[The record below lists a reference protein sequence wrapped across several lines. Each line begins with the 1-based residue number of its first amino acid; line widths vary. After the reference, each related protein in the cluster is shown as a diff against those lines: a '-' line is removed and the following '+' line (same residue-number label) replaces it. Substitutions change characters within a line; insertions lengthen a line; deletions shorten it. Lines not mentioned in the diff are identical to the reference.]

1 METTMLAFLEV
12 TLGAAPAVLALQW
25 GAAPLVPLAPWL
37 ALAFAGLLGM
47 VAPALAQEP
56 GEPAPA
62 AGPPADDDSA
72 SQEESAPAAE
82 PWAIAPA
89 GAGSTESTPP
99 APELQTIPVAITE
112 PAAEAEP
119 AGTRFDDIQVTASKR
134 LKAQR
139 DIPGSVGALRGDEL
153 EKLRAQG
160 MADYMKLIPGVTL
173 TDFGTGQQ
181 VVVIRGIA
189 SNTGQPGTQF
199 TAQTTGIFLDDMPF
213 ADLYTP
219 LSVPDLNP
227 FDLERVE
234 VLKGPQGTLFG
245 SSALAGA
252 VRYIVQKPNPGIWQ
266 TKFATTVMQAEE
278 SAGLASTTAG
288 ALNVPL
294 FGGAAAMRLVGLYR
308 EDPGLYDAVPNGQN
322 MRDEEDIDS
331 LEQLTGRALA
341 SWDVSDAF
349 KVNALYFQQKTDR
362 ADDGWATSDRRL
374 ERNTTPFAGPSH
386 NDFGGANLGASYDF
400 DFARALYSGNVMD
413 KKTRNLSRLEQ
424 SLPDQFGNQ
433 QATAWY
439 SLIDG
444 RVKGSTHE
452 LRLSSPE
459 GAGGWLEWLVGAA
472 YLDYSQYFF
481 QFTPNPG
488 PADEGYYANVPQN
501 AEDVAPA
508 DRMTSFLWA
517 VVSSDGVERAVFGE
531 VTARLGEH
539 FEATVGA
546 RQFETELVGDTV
558 LTGAQIVALS
568 NPPGQTESRNRMVA
582 TADGLNPKFSMR
594 YIHDRN
600 MQVYA
605 LVAKGFQF
613 GGFQLNPP
621 IANVEQATEAKGF
634 RFGPYDSS
642 VLWNYELG
650 LRTEWLDRRL
660 RFDLTAFYLDW
671 SDLQLTIRVPLNP
684 VPLPGPQE
692 NVDLG
697 VIVNVA
703 AAHSKGAEASLQAR
717 VFPGGTFTSS
727 AAWVIAVTDVP
738 FDEDHPDGPVPAGTR
753 LPGTPHFQWS
763 NQFEYERSLP
773 YFTDWNAGFA
783 LTHAHLGPAFD
794 DMRAQKQVQGYDT
807 LDARLSLARP
817 ATAWM
822 PSIDLGVNNITDVRG
837 VSGYAGNGGTV
848 NAYYFVR
855 PRTTLMTLAW
865 TY

>member
-1 METTMLAFLEV
+1 MKRLTGLWCALLLASLASGRV
-12 TLGAAPAVLALQW
+12 AAQD
-25 GAAPLVPLAPWL
+25 AAE
-37 ALAFAGLLGM
+37 
-47 VAPALAQEP
+47 EP
-56 GEPAPA
+56 SDAEA
-62 AGPPADDDSA
+62 
-72 SQEESAPAAE
+72 ESAPAAE
-82 PWAIAPA
+82 PAP
-89 GAGSTESTPP
+89 EP
-99 APELQTIPVAITE
+99 APELQTIAVATEEEEEAPV
-112 PAAEAEP
+112 
-119 AGTRFDDIQVTASKR
+119 AGTRLDTIEVTSQKR
-134 LKAQR
+134 IKAQR
-139 DIPGSVGALRGDEL
+139 DIAGSVGALRGDEL

-266 TKFATTVMQAEE
+266 TKFATTFMQTEE
-278 SAGLASTTAG
+278 SDGFASTTAG

-294 FGGAAAMRLVGLYR
+294 FGSAAALRLVGLYR
-308 EDPGLYDAVPNGQN
+308 EDPGLYDAVPNGSNTREQK
-322 MRDEEDIDS
+322 DIDS
-331 LEQLTGRALA
+331 LDQWTGRAVA
-341 SWDVSDAF
+341 SWDVSDEL
-349 KVNALYFQQKTDR
+349 KLNALYFQQQTDR
-362 ADDGWATSDRRL
+362 ADNGWATSDRRL
-374 ERNTTPFAGPSH
+374 ERNTTPFAGPSN
-386 NDFGGANLGASYDF
+386 NDFGGANFGASYDF

-413 KKTRNLSRLEQ
+413 KKTRTLGRNEPA
-424 SLPDQFGNQ
+424 LPDQLGNQ

-439 SLIDG
+439 NLIDG

-459 GAGGWLEWLVGAA
+459 GGDGWLEWLVGAA

-481 QFTPNPG
+481 QFQPNPDT
-488 PADEGYYANVPQN
+488 PDSRYYANPPQN
-501 AEDVAPA
+501 AEDVDPA
-508 DRMTSFLWA
+508 DRSTAFLWA
-517 VVSSDGVERAVFGE
+517 TVNSDGVEKALFGE
-531 VTARLGEH
+531 VTGRFGEH

-582 TADGLNPKFSMR
+582 AADGLNPKFSLR
-594 YIHDRN
+594 YIHDQN
-600 MQVYA
+600 MQVYG

-621 IANVEQATEAKGF
+621 LANVEQATEAKGF
-634 RFGPYDSS
+634 RFGPYKSS

-671 SDLQLTIRVPLNP
+671 SDLQLTVRVPLNP

-703 AAHSKGAEASLQAR
+703 AAHSKGVEAALQAL
-717 VFPGGTFTSS
+717 VFDGATFTSS
-727 AAWVIAVTDVP
+727 AAWVTAVTDAP

-753 LPGTPHFQWS
+753 LPGTPRFQWS
-763 NQFEYERSLP
+763 NQFAYERSLP
-773 YFTDWNAGFA
+773 YFTSWNAAFA

-794 DMRAQKQVQGYDT
+794 DMRALKQVQGYDT
-807 LDARLSLARP
+807 LDARLTLSRPVTVWLPSL
-817 ATAWM
+817 
-822 PSIDLGVNNITDVRG
+822 DLGMNNITDVRG
-837 VSGYAGNGGTV
+837 VSAYAGDGGDV

-855 PRTTLMTLAW
+855 PRTTLLSLSW